1 MKDLMLAVE
10 QAENAWHK
18 TEQLQEGLLKLSTNE
33 IATDVLATELRDAAI
48 RCETLWR
55 EIEQRA
61 DFIARF
67 GNDRELARDALL
79 FSGR

>member
-10 QAENAWHK
+10 QAENAWHEA
-18 TEQLQEGLLKLSTNE
+18 EQLQEAILELSPHE
-33 IATDVLATELRDAAI
+33 LATEILVWRLRESAI
-48 RCETLWR
+48 HSEILWR

-67 GNDRELARDALL
+67 GNNRDLARDELL
-79 FSGR
+79 FSGS

>member
-1 MKDLMLAVE
+1 MKDLVLAVE
-10 QAENAWHK
+10 QADNTWHEV
-18 TEQLQEGLLKLSTNE
+18 EQLQEAILKLSTNE
-33 IATDVLATELRDAAI
+33 IATDILATELRNAAI

-61 DFIARF
+61 DFQARF
-67 GNDRELARDALL
+67 GNDRELARDELL

>member
-10 QAENAWHK
+10 QAENAWHEA
-18 TEQLQEGLLKLSTNE
+18 EQLQEGLLKLSTNE
-33 IATDVLATELRDAAI
+33 LATEILVWRLRDAAI

-67 GNDRELARDALL
+67 GTDRELARDELL